1 MQINKRL
8 LILIFALCLTATATA
23 AIAGPVVKAKGRAP
37 APASNKGA
45 AVQSNTKGT
54 AANTAYLTRLRG
66 KLLNNWDV
74 PNGKNRVTLTTVV
87 NADGSIGDVVL
98 NSTPKNADAEISG
111 SESFAKSQPLE
122 ALPAGGQ
129 AKLILT
135 FESSADPHG
144 DSSSN
149 VYTQIVPVPAVKVA
163 APADAAPATTPAT
176 APADAAPAK

>member
-8 LILIFALCLTATATA
+8 LIIMFALCLTAIA
-23 AIAGPVVKAKGRAP
+23 ADAGPVVKAKGRAP
-37 APASNKGA
+37 APASNKGTA
-45 AVQSNTKGT
+45 AQSNNKGT

-66 KLLNNWDV
+66 KLLNNWTV

-111 SESFAKSQPLE
+111 SEAFAKSQPLE

-149 VYTQIVPVPAVKVA
+149 VYTQIVPVPAAKA
-163 APADAAPATTPAT
+163 ATTPGDAAPATTPA
-176 APADAAPAK
+176 DAAPAK